1 MAVLSKIF
9 FTFSKRLAPKNGGK
23 EDVLERDHQNKET
36 IVVVVVGEETKTTLD
51 GDEKRRRLLLL
62 KVGQSIGFE
71 NVTSVCTRGQQ
82 VEGRTEWPI
91 GNNSR
96 RWRGNVRG
104 TGWREDR
111 VDNHGKETVPEIEG
125 EGYGGSRG
133 FSEKGLVS
141 VLVTVSLG

>member
-1 MAVLSKIF
+1 MG
-9 FTFSKRLAPKNGGK
+9 TFSKRLAPKNGGK

-82 VEGRTEWPI
+82 VEGRTGWPI

-104 TGWREDR
+104 TGWRD
-111 VDNHGKETVPEIEG
+111 TVWTITEKRPFPKLKAKDMG
-125 EGYGGSRG
+125 E
-133 FSEKGLVS
+133 VA
-141 VLVTVSLG
+141 